1 MFGLL
6 LKCLKR
12 PVSVFSVY
20 VLRAYTRCS
29 WQSLREAGVVRVD
42 DKSSFPKIIK
52 KPFTALVD
60 VKISKTRQIKPK
72 EALKKNATEEIQLRS
87 SLIAYVFS
95 TLCVEHLRRIVLFYR
110 SHPHLAVFP
119 SAKTIVVYYFLVKRC
134 ILLFNLSSL

>member
-29 WQSLREAGVVRVD
+29 WQSLREAGVVD

-110 SHPHLAVFP
+110 SALIFSPTFGR
-119 SAKTIVVYYFLVKRC
+119 F
-134 ILLFNLSSL
+134 SLR